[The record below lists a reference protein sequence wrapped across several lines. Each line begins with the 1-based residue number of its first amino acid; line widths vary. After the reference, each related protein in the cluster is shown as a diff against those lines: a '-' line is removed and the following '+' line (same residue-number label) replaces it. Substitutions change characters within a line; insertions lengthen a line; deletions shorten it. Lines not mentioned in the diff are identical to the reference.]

1 MFGFFK
7 KNNNKILKKFI
18 VLEGVDGSG
27 KTTAALRLAKE
38 FNLEYFKTPGDIF
51 AAVRPL
57 FEDKAH
63 VNARLYF
70 YLGTVLYA
78 SQEIKKCLASKK
90 MVICDR
96 YIYTTLIYHKVLGA
110 RVSKGLE
117 KEIISSIKMPDL
129 SIFMYANAAARQARL
144 GRRQETGDGYRGD
157 QWLEQNDQF
166 QEQSLKFSK
175 NYPMKMLDT
184 TNLTIDQACQ
194 AILKLAR

>member
-7 KNNNKILKKFI
+7 KNNNRISKKFI

-38 FNLEYFKTPGDIF
+38 YGLEYFKTPGDNF
-51 AAVRPL
+51 ASVRPL

-63 VNARLYF
+63 VDARLYF
-70 YLGTVLYA
+70 YLGTVLFA
-78 SQEIKKCLASKK
+78 SEEIKRCLSSKK
-90 MVICDR
+90 PAICDR

-110 RVSKGLE
+110 KVSKGLE

-129 SIFMYANAAARQARL
+129 CVFMYANAQARHARL
-144 GRRQETGDGYRGD
+144 GRRQQFGDGYRGD

-166 QEQSLKFSK
+166 QEQSMKFSK
-175 NYPMKMLDT
+175 NYPMKRLDT
-184 TNLTIDQACQ
+184 SDMDIDQVCQ
-194 AILKLAR
+194 ALLKLAK